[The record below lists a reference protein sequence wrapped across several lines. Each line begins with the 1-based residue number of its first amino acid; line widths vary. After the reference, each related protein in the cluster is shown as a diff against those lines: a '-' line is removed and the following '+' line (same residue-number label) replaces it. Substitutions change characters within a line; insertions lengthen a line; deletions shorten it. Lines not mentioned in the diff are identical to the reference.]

1 MKQGSLYLEV
11 DFAQEMKNGENIC
24 GDTFFSR
31 KLHDPERTISVLSD
45 GLGSG
50 VKASI
55 LSSMTATMALK
66 FMASDE
72 DILHSA
78 EIMMDAL
85 PICRTRKISYSTF
98 TIVDS
103 MLNGITR
110 IIEMDNPPFILVRN
124 GDLFSV
130 PSRSM
135 ASEKWKDRYIAV
147 SQFTPLPGD
156 RIIIFSDGITQSGMG
171 QANTPLGWRREGCQD
186 HILKTISRNRNISAR
201 QLTRSIVN
209 EAMKKD
215 KTSSA
220 GDDITCAAFYF
231 RKPRR
236 MAIFTGPPFKK
247 DDDRDYARHLD
258 EYEGSKVICGG
269 TTTQIISRELG
280 KVIKTDLSRREP
292 GLPPRSYM
300 EGVDL
305 VTEGIITLTKV
316 LKILEQGG
324 NPPDKGTASRL
335 VNMFMENDIIN
346 FYVGNKLN
354 EAHQDP
360 TLPVDI
366 GIRRNIVKNISR
378 LLEEK
383 YLKEVFINYF

>member
-1 MKQGSLYLEV
+1 MKQGSLYMEV

-78 EIMMDAL
+78 EVMMDVL
-85 PICRTRKISYSTF
+85 PVCRTRKISYSTF

-103 MLNGITR
+103 VLNGITR

-124 GDLFSV
+124 GEIFSV

-135 ASEKWKDRYIAV
+135 ASEKWKDRHISV
-147 SQFTPLPGD
+147 SEFTPLPGD

-171 QANTPLGWRREGCQD
+171 QYKTPLGWRRQGCKD

-201 QLTRSIVN
+201 QLSRSILS
-209 EAMKKD
+209 EAIKKD
-215 KTSSA
+215 RTSSA
-220 GDDITCAAFYF
+220 GDDMTCAAFYF

-236 MAIFTGPPFKK
+236 MAVFTGPPFKK
-247 DDDRDYARHLD
+247 QDDREYARLLD
-258 EYEGSKVICGG
+258 EYEGLKVICGG
-269 TTTQIISRELG
+269 TTTQIMSRELG
-280 KVIKTDLSRREP
+280 RGIKTDLSKREP
-292 GLPPRSYM
+292 GLPPRSYI

-316 LKILEQGG
+316 LKILEQDG
-324 NPPDKGTASRL
+324 NPPEKGTASRL

-346 FYVGNKLN
+346 FHVGNKLN

-360 TLPVDI
+360 TLPVEI